1 MRGIILALSLVIVG
15 SQQVHYEPNFSS
27 KTTYIYKYEGVIL
40 TGLPEKDLARGGL
53 KIICKV
59 QISSMGQKIHLL
71 KIISP
76 QIQEYS
82 GIWPKAPFRPAQKLT
97 RRLTADLNKPVKF
110 EYNRGRVGNIYAPA
124 DLPENILNIYRGI
137 LNILQISIKKTQ
149 NIYDLQEMGVEGICH
164 TSYLIQED
172 KKAGQITIT
181 KSKDLNNCQEKASKT
196 MGIPF
201 TQFCESCQLKGK
213 NLRSFSTYTYTMQ
226 TKQGGAEIVEV
237 NSHETHQFTP
247 FNEFDG
253 GVLMEARQHL
263 IFLDSTSQS
272 LPTTSY
278 HMENRGTLTYQFSN
292 ELLQMPVHLFKTSN
306 NDTQIIEILENLVQN
321 NQEKA
326 HSDAPSKFL
335 QLIQLLRSA
344 TYQSIQTIWKKKA
357 PRPEY
362 RRWILDTLPSVGTI
376 EALTFVKTKIE
387 EGALTQFEAAH
398 ILLFMLHSITPDCHG
413 VDNATVLLYS
423 PYIQRTAF
431 LRRITLLAYG
441 SLVKK
446 YCGTI
451 QVCAEETLQPLHKLL
466 VEASSK
472 SNEDDIVLALKAI
485 GNAGHPASIKRIQ
498 KFLPGFGTGAAA
510 LPTRIQREAIM
521 ALRNIAALQPRKV
534 EEITIQLF
542 MNPKNHPEIR
552 MMAFVVL
559 FETKPSMASVAII
572 TDSLIKETNLHVA
585 SFTYSFMKALV
596 ETSLPD
602 LHSVATACNIAIKR
616 LSPKCD
622 QLSYRHSKALHF
634 DTFKDK
640 LLAGLEADF
649 YLINNGASILPTSA
663 LAKFKVYGLGGTAG
677 FLEVGIQAEGLHEAI
692 QKSSSPE
699 RKQPQSDKSQRIMKR
714 LSGWKSLPTTK
725 PLGVAYIKLFGQEVA
740 FVELN
745 KNDIQEALKLFNN
758 PVKKDALLMKLKKQL
773 QQGLTTQ
780 WSKPLLATEV
790 RHIVATGIGLPMDLS
805 LHYSILTAVS
815 VNAKAQFAP
824 NPSSNVTAAKLLNST
839 IQLNVQVTP
848 SVVKDIT
855 AILGINTQLIQT
867 GVEMQVKTRTIIPL
881 DFTAKVNLK
890 DKNINFET
898 SPLQQEDYLFSARSQ
913 AFAFSRNIEDLA
925 AAKITPILPTAAEM
939 GMINRG
945 FGLARNTSR
954 DSIHVMARESPI
966 TVQQGTVCSAE
977 EASNKRKP
985 VEHKVCVE
993 SSTFGFEVCYQIKA
1007 KNTAFIR
1014 DSPLHKTI
1022 GENAF
1027 EVSIRPVAK
1036 TPPVKKIQ
1044 IEIEAGEQAGAKVI
1058 RSIRKDNTKQSD
1070 DSEDIE
1076 LRGKMSLLNLRKLRN
1091 SKEQIQQLNRRIY
1104 TLRSRESRSEMRS
1117 SDSSS
1122 ASSSSQESSFL
1133 RDSMS
1138 PIFVV
1143 LAQAIMSDNKKMGYQ
1158 TTAYVDRMAAHPAMQ
1173 LFVDELEGEGKWRAC
1188 VEAEMPNEHRAM
1200 GVLKWG
1206 KDCKDYMIVAK
1217 ASTGQYEY
1225 HPAML
1230 FKLQWDRVPHFL
1242 KHASEIVAEH
1252 LPGVA
1257 FMLGFSERHQ
1267 KSPSHHLSVTAAAT
1281 SPRTIDLFIKT
1292 PKLALSRR
1300 AIVIPVALPVD
1311 VKSPSLQQSGF
1322 HILRELPFMILAK
1335 DECTVRENKFTPFT
1349 ENSFEYKMP
1358 GDCPHILTQDC
1369 TSELKF
1375 IIMIKRATESPNSMS
1390 LILSLP
1396 SGGIEID
1403 SMPSGDLRLFINGT
1417 EMPITRL
1424 PLPKSITID
1433 MDNDRVII
1441 EAAELGLEKL
1451 YFDGKRI
1458 KVVVA
1463 SWMTG
1468 RTCGLC
1474 GYGDLKTRNEYNLPN
1489 GQSTKDVVKFA
1500 HSWLLAGERCS
1511 DACKLQ
1517 KKIVKLEKQIKL
1529 HGQES
1534 NCFSVEPVL
1543 HCRPGCSPI
1552 KTVPVS
1558 VGFHCLPAD
1567 SFITDRAEQRRF
1579 ANLDQ
1584 KNEDLQDVIEAH
1596 TACSCASECTK
1607 ADI

>member
-1 MRGIILALSLVIVG
+1 MRGIILALSLVIV
-15 SQQVHYEPNFSS
+15 EPNFSS

-898 SPLQQEDYLFSARSQ
+898 SPLQQEDYLFSISGFCRLWVSKKHIAR
-913 AFAFSRNIEDLA
+913 FYTR
-925 AAKITPILPTAAEM
+925 
-939 GMINRG
+939 
-945 FGLARNTSR
+945 
-954 DSIHVMARESPI
+954 H
-966 TVQQGTVCSAE
+966 

-1022 GENAF
+1022 GENLF
-1027 EVSIRPVAK
+1027 VSILYLVAK

-1091 SKEQIQQLNRRIY
+1091 SKEQIQ
-1104 TLRSRESRSEMRS
+1104 
-1117 SDSSS
+1117 
-1122 ASSSSQESSFL
+1122 SSFL

-1292 PKLALSRR
+1292 PKVTLILSIRR

-1375 IIMIKRATESPNSMS
+1375 IIMIKLTVAS
-1390 LILSLP
+1390 LNLKY
-1396 SGGIEID
+1396 

-1458 KVVVA
+1458 KVLA

-1558 VGFHCLPAD
+1558 VGFHCLPAG
-1567 SFITDRAEQRRF
+1567 TF

>member
-1 MRGIILALSLVIVG
+1 MRGIILALSLVIV
-15 SQQVHYEPNFSS
+15 EPNFSS

-201 TQFCESCQLKGK
+201 TQFCESCQLVSK

-253 GVLMEARQHL
+253 GVLMEA
-263 IFLDSTSQS
+263 SQS

-413 VDNATVLLYS
+413 VDNATVCTNFVIIILL
-423 PYIQRTAF
+423 
-431 LRRITLLAYG
+431 ITLLAYG

-677 FLEVGIQAEGLHEAI
+677 FLEVTRFAKYAYIPLLNI
-692 QKSSSPE
+692 FFSK
-699 RKQPQSDKSQRIMKR
+699 

-745 KNDIQEALKLFNN
+745 KNDIQEALKVKL
-758 PVKKDALLMKLKKQL
+758 KKDALLMKLKKQL

-815 VNAKAQFAP
+815 FAP

-898 SPLQQEDYLFSARSQ
+898 SPLQQEDYLFSAR
-913 AFAFSRNIEDLA
+913 FSCSKNNPNITN
-925 AAKITPILPTAAEM
+925 K
-939 GMINRG
+939 
-945 FGLARNTSR
+945 
-954 DSIHVMARESPI
+954 SPI

-1091 SKEQIQQLNRRIY
+1091 SKEQIQ
-1104 TLRSRESRSEMRS
+1104 
-1117 SDSSS
+1117 
-1122 ASSSSQESSFL
+1122 SSFL

-1390 LILSLP
+1390 LILSL
-1396 SGGIEID
+1396 
-1403 SMPSGDLRLFINGT
+1403 
-1417 EMPITRL
+1417 
-1424 PLPKSITID
+1424 
-1433 MDNDRVII
+1433 VII

>member
-1 MRGIILALSLVIVG
+1 MRGIILALSLVIV
-15 SQQVHYEPNFSS
+15 EPNFSS

-253 GVLMEARQHL
+253 GVLMEL
-263 IFLDSTSQS
+263 FLKYNKTAPSTSHHQS

-745 KNDIQEALKLFNN
+745 KNDIQEALKVKL
-758 PVKKDALLMKLKKQL
+758 KKDALLMKLKKQL

-1091 SKEQIQQLNRRIY
+1091 SKEQIQ
-1104 TLRSRESRSEMRS
+1104 
-1117 SDSSS
+1117 
-1122 ASSSSQESSFL
+1122 SSFL

-1188 VEAEMPNEHRAM
+1188 VE

-1292 PKLALSRR
+1292 PKVTLILSMFNALHCT
-1300 AIVIPVALPVD
+1300 IVIPVALPVD

-1322 HILRELPFMILAK
+1322 HILH
-1335 DECTVRENKFTPFT
+1335 ECTVRENKFTPFT

-1396 SGGIEID
+1396 SG
-1403 SMPSGDLRLFINGT
+1403 
-1417 EMPITRL
+1417 
-1424 PLPKSITID
+1424 
-1433 MDNDRVII
+1433 VII

-1458 KVVVA
+1458 KVLA

-1558 VGFHCLPAD
+1558 VGFHCLP
-1567 SFITDRAEQRRF
+1567 RRF